1 MQLFYFKWDD
11 SFVSKQDAHDG
22 EVNAVRWSPVEHL
35 VATGGADRKVN
46 LWDVGKG
53 MAPFNSITVGTVV

>member
-1 MQLFYFKWDD
+1 MFNSLI
-11 SFVSKQDAHDG
+11 QDAHDG
-22 EVNAVRWSPVEHL
+22 EVNAVRWSPVEPL

-53 MAPFNSITVGTVV
+53 MAQIII